1 MSLFYFRASFMGAIC
16 LFSLALSPSAQ
27 AFDCDPDEKVSRPN
41 WMSTFGQNTDA
52 QMIYGFAQTKPQ
64 RRQSLSDITQLLKNN
79 AMADLALNIQSNVS
93 SNISTELSLDG
104 DEKNERTTIQ
114 SAAQSSLS
122 IGALSD
128 TRNFVDTSRC
138 MVFTRVSLQRKDVP
152 YVLAISKLRQFET
165 ALTSETISLEEL
177 AQLPDLLQ
185 DLALAS
191 ETAATATQ
199 QQFEAAQSDLRR
211 LSDTVRDRE
220 IALKSAQLETRVN
233 TPRQKRDLLESL
245 LALLDAKGPALS
257 SEDEALKQK
266 AQSLLSSLENIVGSN
281 LTAVSWSPLSP
292 SLQATLGGFFS
303 ERTQKYW
310 MPDKNPE
317 TTQNAQNLA
326 EAAQRYELKSALF
339 IDVTTLQKRQ
349 FGIAEV
355 DITLELNYFTPRDGI
370 SVKRDKLT
378 GRAIGRNLNDK
389 IISDKIIAILE
400 IGRASCRERV

>member
-1 MSLFYFRASFMGAIC
+1 MSSFYFRASFMGAIC

-27 AFDCDPDEKVSRPN
+27 AFDCDASEKISRPN
-41 WMSTFGQNTDA
+41 WMSTFGQNTNA

-104 DEKNERTTIQ
+104 DEKSERTTIQ

-138 MVFTRVSLQRKDVP
+138 MVFTRVSLQRTDVP
-152 YVLAISKLRQFET
+152 YVLALSKLRQFEK
-165 ALTSETISLEEL
+165 ALTSQTISLEEL
-177 AQLPDLLQ
+177 AQLPNLLQ

-191 ETAATATQ
+191 ETAAPLTQ
-199 QQFEAAQSDLRR
+199 QQFKAAQSDLRR

-220 IALKSAQLETRVN
+220 IALRAAQLGTLMG
-233 TPRQKRDLLESL
+233 TPRQKRDFLKNLLS
-245 LALLDAKGPALS
+245 LLDAKGAPLS
-257 SEDEALKQK
+257 TADRATKQK
-266 AQSLLSSLENIVGSN
+266 AQGLLSSLENIVGSQ
-281 LTAVSWSPLSP
+281 LTAVSWTRLSP
-292 SLQATLGGFFS
+292 SLQTALGGFFAQ
-303 ERTQKYW
+303 RTQKYW
-310 MPDKNPE
+310 MPEAPAEVTPDP
-317 TTQNAQNLA
+317 QSLA

-339 IDVTTLQKRQ
+339 IEVTTLQKRQ

-355 DITLELNYFTPRDGI
+355 DITLELNYFNPSDGV
-370 SVKRDKLT
+370 SVKQDKLT

-389 IISDKIIAILE
+389 IISDKIIAILD
-400 IGRASCRERV
+400 GKL